1 MTKTRK
7 VIVLITAIL
16 LILAYLFWPVQDIK
30 VNEQGNYV
38 RTLKWI
44 INQSFLDQFR
54 SNEAFLVGIG
64 PGSFTSDYGYEENI
78 QVLEIFGIIIFAVA
92 AFRIDTKKRH
102 NWILGI
108 TKVQGIII
116 LAASILFIFS
126 ILTSFYAITSPLYGP
141 DMRVD
146 HVWRINFGRAGIAI
160 ATIIIMAG
168 AALSFAKKKGSREKE

>member
-16 LILAYLFWPVQDIK
+16 LILAYLFWPAQDIK
-30 VNEQGNYV
+30 MNEQGNYV

-44 INQSFLDQFR
+44 INQSFLDHFR
-54 SNEAFLVGIG
+54 SNEAFLVGFG
-64 PGSFTSDYGYEENI
+64 PGSVISDYGYEENI
-78 QVLEIFGIIIFAVA
+78 QVLEILGIIIFAFA
-92 AFRIDTKKRH
+92 AFWIDRKKRCTG
-102 NWILGI
+102 IPGI

-116 LAASILFIFS
+116 LAASILIVFS

-146 HVWRINFGRAGIAI
+146 HVWRRIDFGRAGIAI

-168 AALSFAKKKGSREKE
+168 AGLLITKKRS